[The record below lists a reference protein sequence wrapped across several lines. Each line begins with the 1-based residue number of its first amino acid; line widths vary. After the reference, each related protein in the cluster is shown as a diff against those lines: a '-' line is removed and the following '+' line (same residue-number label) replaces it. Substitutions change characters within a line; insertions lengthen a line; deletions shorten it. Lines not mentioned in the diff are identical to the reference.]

1 MNLHEELLEL
11 QSSWDKKWIDLMLKR
26 MKEIRDEVHEIVEWK
41 SDRGVYDWPNQIK
54 LANVQKNIKIVET
67 FLSDENLWDC

>member
-1 MNLHEELLEL
+1 MNLHEKLIELHETN
-11 QSSWDKKWIDLMLKR
+11 DREGIDLMLKR

-41 SDRGVYDWPNQIK
+41 SDRGVYDWPNQTI

>member
-1 MNLHEELLEL
+1 MNLHDKLIELHETG
-11 QSSWDKKWIDLMLKR
+11 DREGIDLMLKR

-41 SDRGVYDWPNQIK
+41 SDRGVYDGPNQTI

-67 FLSDENLWDC
+67 FLSDENL

>member
-1 MNLHEELLEL
+1 MNLHEKLIELHETG
-11 QSSWDKKWIDLMLKR
+11 DREGIDLMLKR

-41 SDRGVYDWPNQIK
+41 NDRGVYDWPNQTI